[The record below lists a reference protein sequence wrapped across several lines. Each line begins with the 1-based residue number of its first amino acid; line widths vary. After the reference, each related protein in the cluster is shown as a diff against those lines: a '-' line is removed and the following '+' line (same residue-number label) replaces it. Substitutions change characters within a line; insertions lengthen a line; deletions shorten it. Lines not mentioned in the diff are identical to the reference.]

1 MKRAAPIN
9 PLLLIAAKNRIP
21 QENADTISTLVLIC
35 LDEVKR
41 GRAPNS
47 ITNTLTEHL
56 ATAQALW
63 AGMEN
68 RPLYKQAVECWAL
81 WCRACNRD
89 PSKPISL
96 TTGEYQAVRH
106 TVSYYLRSLTQ
117 IEVGRL
123 VTAKQTAMNF
133 LNTITV
139 KEAA

>member
-21 QENADTISTLVLIC
+21 QEDADTISTLVLIC

-89 PSKPISL
+89 PSKPIAL
-96 TTGEYQAVRH
+96 TTGEYQAVRQ
-106 TVSYYLRSLTQ
+106 TVNYYLRSMTQ
-117 IEVGRL
+117 LEVGRL
-123 VTAKQTAMNF
+123 VKAKETAMNF